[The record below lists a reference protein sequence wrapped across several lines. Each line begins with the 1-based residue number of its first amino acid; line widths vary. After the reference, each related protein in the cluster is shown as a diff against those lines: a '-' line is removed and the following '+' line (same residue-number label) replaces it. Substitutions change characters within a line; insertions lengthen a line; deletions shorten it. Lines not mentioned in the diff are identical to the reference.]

1 MSLGGS
7 SFVVKTVYKM
17 LRIKT
22 DAPYAK
28 SNNNRWRMIPASAS
42 LVTQV
47 Y

>member
-22 DAPYAK
+22 MLPMLKATTTDGE
-28 SNNNRWRMIPASAS
+28 
-42 LVTQV
+42 
-47 Y
+47 